1 MNIMNIKGSQA
12 SEIWLLPTFHRYS
25 RMEVTWPPGE
35 TPWRADSNFWLFV
48 CLFVIV
54 FIYLFVFIFGEVCL
68 FIYLFCE
75 KIWSVWGMGK
85 NTNKNVLMKRKDEGT
100 EVITNW
106 IQKRRWRLAGFLICS
121 FLDCL
126 KVKFHFIVQLVNI
139 GFPAR
144 TFALIR
150 MRITFLI
157 PKGNLSVWHNSC
169 PICMRI

>member
-1 MNIMNIKGSQA
+1 
-12 SEIWLLPTFHRYS
+12 
-25 RMEVTWPPGE
+25 
-35 TPWRADSNFWLFV
+35 
-48 CLFVIV
+48 
-54 FIYLFVFIFGEVCL
+54 
-68 FIYLFCE
+68 
-75 KIWSVWGMGK
+75 MGK

-100 EVITNW
+100 EV
-106 IQKRRWRLAGFLICS
+106 ICS

-157 PKGNLSVWHNSC
+157 PKGNLSV
-169 PICMRI
+169 